1 MSRGHVQF
9 ILYQLLCAL
18 NYVHSAGIIHG
29 NVRPENVLIN
39 PDTSVRLCDFSNA
52 RAFGGPSP
60 PRSPRGSLDAVL
72 YEAPEILLGAAKVL
86 CELNLASVADPCSR
100 VDIFW

>member
-1 MSRGHVQF
+1 MSRGHIQF

-29 NVRPENVLIN
+29 NVRPENILVN

-52 RAFGGPSP
+52 RAVGGPSL
-60 PRSPRGSLDAVL
+60 PRSPRRPADTVL
-72 YEAPEILLGAAKVL
+72 YEAPEILLGAAKVTYDSCL
-86 CELNLASVADPCSR
+86 FLLLIVAPGLDMFR
-100 VDIFW
+100 